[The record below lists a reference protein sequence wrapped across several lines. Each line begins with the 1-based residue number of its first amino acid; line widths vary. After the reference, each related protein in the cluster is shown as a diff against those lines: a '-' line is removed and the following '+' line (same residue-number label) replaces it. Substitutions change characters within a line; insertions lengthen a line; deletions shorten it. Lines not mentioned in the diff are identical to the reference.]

1 MPGIDLH
8 THSIVSDGQ
17 HRPAELVDLAA
28 KAGLSAMALTDHD
41 TMEGLEEALE
51 AGRTH
56 NIEVIPGCE
65 LAVVDGRRQLH
76 ILALWLRSPA
86 LTLQKALTALRA
98 SRHERNRIIVEKL
111 RQNGVNIE
119 YDEVL
124 SRAQGAVGRP
134 HIAQIL
140 LERGV
145 VRTSDEA
152 FKKYLGRQGRAFA
165 AKQELSMDAAL
176 ALLKAEGATVMLAHP
191 YLLGENGKAMEELV
205 RRYHDMGVDGLEAYY
220 TEHSTLRTNEYLQ
233 IARKLEMQV
242 SGGSDFHGKFK
253 PQIQLGI
260 GRGKLHVPEKVLD
273 DLKEYRRGK
282 GLWV

>member
-1 MPGIDLH
+1 MPSIDLH

-17 HRPAELVDLAA
+17 HHPAELVGLAA
-28 KAGLSAMALTDHD
+28 RAGLSAMALTDHD

-51 AGRTH
+51 AGRKH

-65 LAVVDGRRQLH
+65 LSVLDGARQLH
-76 ILALWLRSPA
+76 LLGLWLRPPA
-86 LTLQKALTALRA
+86 AGIQAVLTFLRM

-111 RQNGVNIE
+111 RENGVNIE

-124 SRAQGAVGRP
+124 SRAQGTVGRP

-140 LERGV
+140 LERGI

-152 FKKYLGRQGRAFA
+152 FKKYLGRQGRAYA
-165 AKQELSMDAAL
+165 AKQELLLETAID
-176 ALLKAEGATVMLAHP
+176 LLKTEGATVMLAHP
-191 YLLGENGKAMEELV
+191 YLLGETGKAMEALV
-205 RRYHDMGVDGLEAYY
+205 HRYRDLGVDGLEAYY
-220 TEHSTLRTNEYLQ
+220 TEHSTLRTHEYLQ
-233 IARKLEMQV
+233 MARRLNMPV
-242 SGGSDFHGKFK
+242 SGGSDFHGNLK
-253 PQIQLGI
+253 PQIRLGV
-260 GRGKLHVPEKVLD
+260 GRGKLHVPLSVLD